1 MDEKIYG
8 ITLRNGETYTI
19 FAESELKTI
28 IQSIMRGGFINFR
41 HNGKWVLHNGDV
53 PTDLNQISIRADEII
68 AVSHK
73 EDLE

>member
-1 MDEKIYG
+1 
-8 ITLRNGETYTI
+8 
-19 FAESELKTI
+19 
-28 IQSIMRGGFINFR
+28 MRGGFINFR
-41 HNGKWVLHNGDV
+41 HYGKWVLHNGDV